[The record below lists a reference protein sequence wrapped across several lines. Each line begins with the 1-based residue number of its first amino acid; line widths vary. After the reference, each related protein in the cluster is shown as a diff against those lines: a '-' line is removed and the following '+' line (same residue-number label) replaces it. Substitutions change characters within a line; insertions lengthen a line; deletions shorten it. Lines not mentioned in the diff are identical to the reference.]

1 MLRASILEV
10 SFLVPV
16 SLDLRFDFPTASVHR
31 PVTCLEL
38 LFLLENVEEIAV
50 TEEDLLLC

>member
-1 MLRASILEV
+1 MIRALVLEV

-31 PVTCLEL
+31 PVTCPEL
-38 LFLLENVEEIAV
+38 LFLLENVEEIELTA
-50 TEEDLLLC
+50 EDLLLC

>member
-1 MLRASILEV
+1 MIRASVLEV

-31 PVTCLEL
+31 PVTCPEL

-50 TEEDLLLC
+50 TVEDLLLC